1 MNVVGIDGC
10 RRGWFFVQLLDT
22 ARFKLGLAESLHEL
36 RNTIIAADLTLID
49 IPLGL
54 KSSGKEERGC
64 DLAARRLLGRR
75 ASSVF
80 PVPCRQV
87 LDCATYQ
94 EGSTVNH
101 SITGRKLSRQSWG
114 IMPKIAEADRLI
126 RGLPKRS
133 RPREMHPEVCFRA
146 LNQDQPM
153 AENKKTPQGQ
163 AQRLALLKRHLP
175 HTQAI
180 VDQARAR
187 WLKKDLATDD
197 ILDALVG
204 AVTASYPKDLVSL
217 PAKTEKDE
225 LGLIME
231 IVFSRSIPKTPSPSG
246 RGLG

>member
-1 MNVVGIDGC
+1 MNVIGIDGC
-10 RRGWFFVQLLDT
+10 RRGWFFVQLLD
-22 ARFKLGLAESLHEL
+22 AERFRLGVVESLEEL
-36 RNTIIAADLTLID
+36 RDSIIASDLALID

-75 ASSVF
+75 ASRVF

-94 EGSTVNH
+94 EGSAVNH
-101 SITGRKLSRQSWG
+101 SLTGRKLSRQSWG
-114 IMPKIAEADRLI
+114 IVPKIAEADRLVC
-126 RGLPKRS
+126 GLPEHN

-153 AENKKTPQGQ
+153 TYNKKTPPGQ
-163 AQRLALLKRHLP
+163 AQRLALLKRHIP

-180 VDQARAR
+180 VDEARAH

-204 AVTASYPKDLVSL
+204 AVTASYPKGLASL
-217 PAKTEKDE
+217 PAKDERDE

-231 IVFSRSIPKTPSPSG
+231 IVFTRATY
-246 RGLG
+246 